1 MEKIAD
7 NADNVHVKWVL
18 LENMILCFVENVL
31 EKVLIS
37 LDLQKLDDLYDCLLF
52 HVNFLYIITNTNLLS
67 NLYILT
73 AIFEMNIF

>member
-31 EKVLIS
+31 EKVQIS

-67 NLYILT
+67 NMYILT
-73 AIFEMNIF
+73 AIFK

>member
-67 NLYILT
+67 NMYILT
-73 AIFEMNIF
+73 AIFK

>member
-52 HVNFLYIITNTNLLS
+52 HVNI
-67 NLYILT
+67 
-73 AIFEMNIF
+73 